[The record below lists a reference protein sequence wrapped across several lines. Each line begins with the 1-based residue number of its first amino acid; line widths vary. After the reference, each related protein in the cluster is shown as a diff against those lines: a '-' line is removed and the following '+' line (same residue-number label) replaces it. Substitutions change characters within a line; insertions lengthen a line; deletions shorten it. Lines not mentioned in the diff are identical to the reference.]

1 MAQISKKHITP
12 LLFESY
18 MSMIRN
24 SAGSRM
30 FQHAYALVHGRKIDI
45 LRSGDLSC
53 AFFVS
58 SILALFHP
66 FKLIQNP
73 PHSTV
78 AGTIKD
84 MKRMGWKEAKKLR
97 PGSVILW
104 ESLVKNGHVKSGN
117 KHLGFYIGGNKAV
130 SNSSK
135 ARTPI
140 IHHVTF
146 GQIKGKPVRRIEGIF
161 WNKKLE
167 S

>member
-1 MAQISKKHITP
+1 MIQNSP
-12 LLFESY
+12 GSRLFRHSY
-18 MSMIRN
+18 M
-24 SAGSRM
+24 
-30 FQHAYALVHGRKIDI
+30 LVKGRKTDI
-45 LRSGDLSC
+45 LKNGELSC
-53 AFFVS
+53 SFFVS
-58 SILALFHP
+58 SLLSLSP
-66 FKLIQNP
+66 SLKLIQNP

-78 AGTIKD
+78 VGTIKD

-104 ESLVKNGHVKSGN
+104 ESLAKNGHVKSGN

-146 GQIKGKPVRRIEGIF
+146 GQIKGKPVRRIEEIF